1 MATSFSINQADLAFI
16 LKQIRIAELHSG
28 GMALTDAIQTVYGTT
43 ISDAALVPFGLR
55 TVDGSLNNLR
65 SAAGREFGAADTLF
79 PRLTDPVFL
88 NDADGDSIDFDGPA
102 GAPPVVQGNYGL
114 PGNVVDADPRII
126 SNLIDNQT
134 AANPAAVQA
143 ALNHAG
149 ITGAAATTAR
159 AAIATAHAA
168 TLGQPDATLRAAA
181 ETALTNLLTSY
192 GIVQGPGGTLEVLNA
207 SPDVGLSPSFNSWMT
222 FFGQF
227 FDHGLDLVTKG
238 GNGTV
243 YMPLQPDD
251 PLIAGADKVF
261 GTADDLPAQLRF
273 MALTR
278 ATPTNVNGVPQ
289 HENTTTSWV
298 DQNQTYTSHPSHQ
311 VFLREYTRTGN
322 VTSATGKLL
331 DGTTAGGSL
340 DGAIA
345 NWGETKAHALT
356 MLGINLTDQDVHN
369 VPLLLTDQYGKF
381 VPSATGYAQ
390 VVTAVNAAGVPTAW
404 VSGTA
409 AGLTLPANTVR
420 TGHAFLNDIAH
431 HAAPNFIDTNRNGI
445 RDPGEVLQTP
455 DTLAG
460 VADDNNPLTY
470 DDEMLNSHFIT
481 GDGRGNENIALTAV
495 HSIFH
500 SEHNRLVEA
509 NKATILAS
517 NDLAFINEWLLVDVP
532 TLALINTTPL
542 QWDGERL
549 FQAARFVTEMQYQ
562 HMVFEEFARRIQPN
576 VDPFIFTNTA
586 DIDGS
591 ILAEFAHT
599 VYRFGHSMLTDT
611 VDRLDNDLTPVN
623 ADASQQTLI
632 AAFLNPQMYL
642 AGGATIEEVNADLIR
657 GLTRDVG
664 NEIDEF
670 VVPALQTNLLGLPLD
685 LPALNIARGRDT
697 GIPSLNETRAQ
708 LFTDF
713 GGQALRPYTSWSDFA
728 QNLKNPLSIIN
739 FVAAYGTHPSIT
751 GATTLA
757 AKRAAAMELVLGT
770 DQGSGAAGVPADR
783 VAFMTATGAFAG
795 GTRGGLNLVDLWI
808 GGLAEKKTEFGGM
821 LGTTFNFIFEYQMER
836 LQNADRMYYLTR
848 TQGTNLL
855 NQLEPNTF
863 SDIVMR
869 NTELGG
875 IYSTHMSGALFL
887 TPDYIIELDRGIAQE
902 TPDPVH
908 EDELLQAIDPKVVRD
923 YTGSTIVDGTHDFGG
938 SIAFR
943 GGEHVVV
950 GGTEGNDRI
959 VTDIGD
965 DTVWGDGGN
974 DFISSGDGV
983 DDVFGGE
990 GDDII
995 IDPFGDGDVLRG
1007 NQGNDVIDAG
1017 PGIGDLIFGDA
1028 GQDFI
1033 IVGQDPKEAFAGQGN
1048 DFIRGGTAQDFL
1060 LGNEGDDW
1068 IEGGDGFDTIAGEN
1082 SELFFNSPIIGHDV
1096 LWGQGN
1102 DQDYDAESGDDIMLS
1117 GPGVQRFEGM
1127 FGFDWAISKFDPAGA
1142 RFDFQIPIFTTVPG
1156 DILRD
1161 RFDQNEA
1168 ASGWIHD
1175 DTIIGDDRGFVA
1187 GLSAPTDLPTLL
1199 FAEHMLTQAGID
1211 RIAGLNALLQGA
1223 RQTLF
1228 GDNTVAFHD
1237 GNILLGGD
1245 GNDTLQG
1252 RAGYDILDGD
1262 AWLNVRIAVSGAVPA
1277 GVPTSFDS
1285 LDPLI
1290 PYMLDGRINPGQ
1302 LSIVREILDG
1312 TVGGETDTDT
1322 AVFRGNLAEYDIEGR
1337 TDTVPAADVN
1347 GDGFISVKDRDN
1359 GLVGAVVNGVQL
1371 DSRALLVDNT
1381 DLLKNIE
1388 RLQFADQL
1396 IAIGGNNGIATGTAS
1411 IVDATPF
1418 DKDGDPATA
1427 AVATPH
1433 VGQVLRASLAGV
1445 NDANGVTMTAGLPAG
1460 LTWDWQ
1466 VSTLG
1471 LNAGWVTVLNTT
1483 GNYTVRPDDVGL
1495 AIRAVAVFKDDT
1507 GVTERIVSGVSE
1519 GPTVPFSVNENSPTG
1534 TLVANQIPF
1543 LPGVDIDPS
1552 TGLGPNAIV
1561 ALTHVIP
1568 AGPANSAGGRFAI
1581 VNNQLRVG
1589 PNGGQV
1595 NLNYEDLQNPVDN
1608 QYQIVVETYT
1618 DTLANGGLLL
1628 NRRQF
1633 TIMLNNLAEALT
1645 AAPTDIQW
1653 NGITP
1658 AISALPAANSQIAQL
1673 STVDSD
1679 SSSWTYT
1686 LQPGSSGNFAV
1697 NPNGQVSRT
1706 GNAMGQ
1712 NQTYT
1717 LNIRSTDDSSAFRDE
1732 TFVIRTGD
1740 DNGNTISVP
1749 FTTIDNIV
1757 YGDDGNDTLTGS
1769 DGNDTLF
1776 GMDENDTLQGGAGND
1791 VLNGGA
1797 ADSDTA
1803 SYSLAAVSVNVSLA
1817 ITGPQNPGAGLGFDT
1832 LVDIENLTG
1841 SAQADTLIGNGG
1853 ANALTGG
1860 AGNDR
1865 LIGQGGGD
1873 NLNGG
1878 DGDDILFGD
1887 NAVRGTIVGTVGNDV
1902 LNGGAGNDTASY
1914 AGAASAVTVTL
1925 ADTAQQNTVSAGL
1938 DTLTNIENL
1947 IGSDFNDNLTGSAGA
1962 NVLTGGLGNDIFD
1975 GNAGSDTASYA
1986 TATGPVT
1993 ANLQTQ
1999 ASSGAA
2005 GIDVLNNIE
2014 NLIGSDFVDNLTG
2027 SNVANII
2034 SGGGG
2039 ADIIAINSP
2048 NNGIDDDILDIVRFT
2063 ATADYG
2069 DTISQFDANGGVG
2082 VADRV
2087 EFTAAL
2093 NTLFDDGTNDDNIA
2107 FVTDNNINNDNA
2119 AVNLNGTNEALF
2131 LDGANT
2137 EGVTTASLGVAA
2149 QVAAEFNAEFA
2160 ITAADG
2166 EATLLVINDTNGN
2179 SASIWQ
2185 WIQTPGGTAEI
2196 DVNELA
2202 LIGIVNANATI
2213 TAAGSFDFA

>member
-1 MATSFSINQADLAFI
+1 MATSFNINQADLAFI
-16 LKQIRIAELHSG
+16 LKQIRISELHAG

-88 NDADGDSIDFDGPA
+88 NDADGDSIDLDGPA
-102 GAPPVVQGNYGL
+102 GNPPVVQGNYGQA
-114 PGNVVDADPRII
+114 GNVVDADPRTI

-149 ITGAAATTAR
+149 ITGAAANTAR
-159 AAIATAHAA
+159 GLIATAHAA
-168 TLGQPDATLRAAA
+168 TLNQPDATARATA
-181 ETALTNLLTSY
+181 EAALTTLLGTY
-192 GIVQGPGGTLEVLNA
+192 GITQGPGGTLVILNT

-261 GTADDLPAQLRF
+261 GTPDDLPPQLRF

-278 ATPTNVNGVPQ
+278 ATPTNVNGVAQ

-322 VTSATGKLL
+322 VTSATGRVL
-331 DGTTAGGSL
+331 DGTTAAGSV

-381 VPSATGYAQ
+381 IPSATGYAQ

-409 AGLTLPANTVR
+409 TGLTLPANTVR

-431 HAAPNFIDTNRNGI
+431 HAAPSFVDTNRNGV
-445 RDPGEVLQTP
+445 RDAGEVLQTP

-532 TLALINTTPL
+532 TLALLNTTPL

-549 FQAARFVTEMQYQ
+549 FQAARFVNEMQYQ

-623 ADASQQTLI
+623 ADVSQQTLL

-657 GLTRDVG
+657 GLSRDVG

-708 LFTDF
+708 LFADF

-783 VAFMTATGAFAG
+783 VAFMTATGAFVG
-795 GTRGGLNLVDLWI
+795 GTLGGLNLVDLWI

-863 SDIVMR
+863 SDIIMR

-875 IYSTHMSGALFL
+875 IYSTHLSGQLFL
-887 TPDYIIELDRGIAQE
+887 TPDYILELDRGIAQA

-923 YTGSTIVDGTHDFGG
+923 YTGSTLVDGTHDFGG

-943 GGEHVVV
+943 GGEHIVV

-995 IDPFGDGDVLRG
+995 IDSFGDGDVLRG
-1007 NQGNDVIDAG
+1007 NQGNDVLDAG
-1017 PGIGDLIFGDA
+1017 PGVGDLTFGDA

-1033 IVGQDPKEAFAGQGN
+1033 IVGQDPKEVFAGQGN

-1175 DTIIGDDRGFVA
+1175 DEIIGDDRGFVA
-1187 GLSAPTDLPTLL
+1187 GLSAPTELPTLL
-1199 FAEHMLTQAGID
+1199 FADQMLTQAGID
-1211 RIAGLNALLQGA
+1211 RIAGLNTFLQGA

-1228 GDNTVAFHD
+1228 GNNTVAFHD

-1245 GNDTLQG
+1245 GNDVLQG

-1285 LDPLI
+1285 LDPLM
-1290 PYMLDGRINPGQ
+1290 PYMLSGQINPGQ

-1312 TVGGETDTDT
+1312 TPGGETDTDT
-1322 AVFRGNLAEYDIEGR
+1322 AVFRGSLAEYDIEGR
-1337 TDTVPAADVN
+1337 TDNVAAADLN
-1347 GDGFISVKDRDN
+1347 GDGFISVRDRDN

-1371 DSRALLVDNT
+1371 ETRALLVDNT
-1381 DLLKNIE
+1381 DLLRNIE

-1396 IAIGGNNGIATGTAS
+1396 ISIGGNNAIATGTAN

-1418 DKDGDPATA
+1418 DKDGDPATPI
-1427 AVATPH
+1427 VATPH
-1433 VGQVLRASLAGV
+1433 VGQVLSATLAGA
-1445 NDANGVTMTAGLPAG
+1445 NDGNGLTMTAGVPAG

-1495 AIRAVAVFKDDT
+1495 AIRAVAVFKDNT
-1507 GVTERIVSGVSE
+1507 GVSERIVSRVSE
-1519 GPTVPFSVNENSPTG
+1519 GPTVPFAVNENSPTG
-1534 TLVANQIPF
+1534 TVVANQIPF

-1552 TGLGPNAIV
+1552 TGLGPDAIV

-1581 VNNQLRVG
+1581 VNNQLRVA
-1589 PNGGQV
+1589 NGGNI
-1595 NLNYEDLQNPVDN
+1595 NLNYEDLQTPVDN

-1633 TIMLNNLAEALT
+1633 TVMLNNLAEVLT
-1645 AAPTDIQW
+1645 QAPTDIQW
-1653 NGITP
+1653 NGVTP
-1658 AISALPAANSQIAQL
+1658 ALSALPAANTVIANL
-1673 STVDSD
+1673 STVDPD

-1686 LQPGSSGNFAV
+1686 LRPGSSGNFAV

-1717 LNIRSTDDSSAFRDE
+1717 LNIRSMDDSTAFRDE
-1732 TFVIRTGD
+1732 TFIIRTGND
-1740 DNGNTISVP
+1740 DGNTITVP
-1749 FTTIDNIV
+1749 ASSIDNIV

-1769 DGNDTLF
+1769 GGNDTLF

-1797 ADSDTA
+1797 GDSDTA
-1803 SYSLAAVSVNVSLA
+1803 SYSLATVGVNVSLA
-1817 ITGPQNPGAGLGFDT
+1817 NAAPQNPGAGLGFDT

-1841 SAQADTLIGNGG
+1841 SPQADTLTGNAG
-1853 ANALTGG
+1853 ANTLTGG
-1860 AGNDR
+1860 AGNDN
-1865 LIGQGGGD
+1865 LIGQGGAD

-1887 NAVRGTIVGTVGNDV
+1887 NSVRGTIVGTVGNDV

-1914 AGAASAVTVTL
+1914 AGAAAAVTVTL
-1925 ADTAQQNTVSAGL
+1925 ADTGQQNTVSAGL

-1947 IGSDFNDNLTGSAGA
+1947 IGSDFNDNLTGDGGA
-1962 NVLTGGLGNDIFD
+1962 NVLIGGLGNDTFN

-1999 ASSGAA
+1999 QSSGAA
-2005 GIDVLNNIE
+2005 GNDVLNNIE
-2014 NLIGSDFVDNLTG
+2014 NLIGSNFVDNLTG

-2034 SGGGG
+2034 TGGSG

-2048 NNGIDDDILDIVRFT
+2048 NNGIDDNVLDIVRF
-2063 ATADYG
+2063 AEAGEFG
-2069 DTISQFDANGGVG
+2069 DTISQFDATGGAG
-2082 VADRV
+2082 TADRV
-2087 EFTAAL
+2087 EFTSAL
-2093 NTLFDDGTNDDNIA
+2093 NTLFDDGTNDNNIA
-2107 FVTDNNINNDNA
+2107 FVTDNNTNNDNV
-2119 AVNLNGTNEALF
+2119 AVNLNGTIEALF

-2137 EGVTTASLGVAA
+2137 EGVTNANLGVAA

-2166 EATLLVINDTNGN
+2166 EATILVVNDTNGN

-2185 WIQTPGGTAEI
+2185 WVQTAGGTAEI

-2202 LIGIVNANATI
+2202 LIGIVNANATV